1 MFEID
6 ALRCPGCGS
15 RMRILAAI
23 TDPSVAQK
31 ILECMRLPARAP
43 PLLGLS
49 IASECAARPGEQDRR
64 DEPFDFDQSPPSD
77 WDFGA

>member
-1 MFEID
+1 
-6 ALRCPGCGS
+6 
-15 RMRILAAI
+15 MRILAAI
-23 TDPSVAQK
+23 TDPSVARR

-43 PLLGLS
+43 PLLGPAL
-49 IASECAARPGEQDRR
+49 ASECPSKTDEQGKP